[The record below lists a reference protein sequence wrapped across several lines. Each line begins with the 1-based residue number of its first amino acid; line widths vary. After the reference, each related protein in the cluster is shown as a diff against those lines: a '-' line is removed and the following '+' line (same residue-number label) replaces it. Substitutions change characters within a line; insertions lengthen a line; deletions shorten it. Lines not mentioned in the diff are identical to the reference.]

1 MNKYDAMSKI
11 SSLIS
16 IIVPVY
22 KTEIYLH
29 KCLNS
34 IVNQTYKNLEIILI
48 DDGSPDNCGKICDE
62 YAAQDSRIKVMHQKN
77 EGLSASRNAGLKIA
91 SGEYIG
97 FVDSDDWIDLG
108 MYEILHKG
116 VEEYESQI
124 AICGYYDVVDNKLRE
139 VREKDTILCRRD
151 EAIHHLILDKTFSN
165 HAWNKLYKRELFD
178 GVFFP
183 HGRAFEDIATTYKL
197 FEKAQN
203 IVCLNSSKY
212 YYLHRKDSIIGDKT
226 IKSRADRCI
235 MIYERYID
243 LIKRYPQEK
252 ELLLSKFFKN
262 FADLGSLVSRQ
273 SQDGWRTSKNYIEE
287 IHNFANENKRGIW
300 KCRYTG
306 MSTKLY
312 YILFLRGTWTSFA
325 GIRFIAFILKA
336 QRKIIFFKTKYVNKV
351 NLYLQK
357 NNINLSI

>member
-1 MNKYDAMSKI
+1 MNNEFICDNNAAIKT

-48 DDGSPDNCGKICDE
+48 DDGSPDNCGEICDE
-62 YAAQDSRIKVMHQKN
+62 YAAQDSRIKVIHQKN
-77 EGLSASRNAGLKIA
+77 EGLSAARNAGLKIA

-97 FVDSDDWIDLG
+97 FVDSDDWID
-108 MYEILHKG
+108 MDMFEILLNG
-116 VEEYESQI
+116 IVEHGAQI
-124 AICGYYDVVDNKLRE
+124 AICGYYDIVDNKFQE
-139 VREKDTILCRRD
+139 IREKHTTLRSRD
-151 EAIHHLILDKTFSN
+151 DAIHHLILDRTFSN
-165 HAWNKLYKRELFD
+165 HIWNKLYKRELFD

-183 HGRAFEDIATTYKL
+183 YGRAFEDIATTYKL

-212 YYLHRKDSIIGDKT
+212 YYLRRKDSIISKKT

-243 LIKRYPQEK
+243 LVKRYPQEK
-252 ELLLSKFFKN
+252 EHLLSKFYKN
-262 FADLGSLVSRQ
+262 YADLGSLVARQ
-273 SQDGWRTSKNYIEE
+273 SEDGWRIYKSYIGE
-287 IHNFANENKRGIW
+287 IYHFANENKRGIW
-300 KCRYTG
+300 KCRHIDMHTKIYYT
-306 MSTKLY
+306 
-312 YILFLRGTWTSFA
+312 LFLRGTRPAFA
-325 GIRFIAFILKA
+325 GIRFIAFIRKTN
-336 QRKIIFFKTKYVNKV
+336 RKIIFYKRKYVNKV
-351 NLYLQK
+351 NIYL
-357 NNINLSI
+357 